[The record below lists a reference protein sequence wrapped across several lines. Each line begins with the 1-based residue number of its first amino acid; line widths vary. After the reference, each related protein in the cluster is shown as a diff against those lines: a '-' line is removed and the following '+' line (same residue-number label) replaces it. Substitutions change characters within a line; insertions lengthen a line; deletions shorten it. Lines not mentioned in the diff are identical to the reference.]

1 MALSVSSVAINLQH
15 RARRSALEELWR
27 QGISGRTLLQRH
39 TDIIDAQISSSFA
52 GCPEAYQGIGLI
64 ALGGYGRRELF
75 PFSDIDLLLLYDP
88 KQGREV
94 DAVVDKVF
102 YPLWDMGLDVGH
114 SVRTPDAC
122 LTDAG
127 QDFFFQVALLDAR
140 LIAGSAS
147 LFQQFQESFIAKFI
161 EGRRREFFVTLM
173 EHRDARHQRFGQHSY
188 MLEPQIKESRG
199 GFRDIQSM
207 LWTAQVMFGL
217 KDTAALRN
225 AGLMTAAEQENLDE
239 VWDWLIR
246 IRNRLHYI
254 SGRKNDQLF
263 FEHQEEM
270 ARAFHFED
278 SDNLLG
284 VEQFMRTV
292 YSCLKTVSVTCDLFF
307 EHVNEVLEL
316 GTPACEDQ
324 RLEKGIELRCGRIAL
339 VETDLRHNKSLLFR
353 VFFHAAKTGSPIH
366 YRTRRL
372 IKSHLQLIDDRA
384 RRSRRL
390 AKLFLD
396 ILAGNHNMLSVLEA
410 MLETGLL
417 SAYMPEIDR
426 VRSLAQHDIYHMYT
440 VDIHLLH
447 TVSELQKL
455 SEELPHIF
463 QEVRQPSI
471 LYLAALLHDIGKGGG
486 RDHAGKGAALVAD
499 IADRLGLAPSEKDVL
514 VFLVREHLFLP
525 HTALRRD
532 LEDDELLR
540 RCAET
545 IGDPELLAMLYLLSV
560 ADARATGPSA
570 WNDWKG
576 ALMLEFYLRVAQ
588 LLDATGQE
596 GPDRKQAVAW
606 IRGKI
611 ATQLPEQDSDLD
623 VLPDDYLLSFKQEEI
638 VKQINFRR
646 LLPERKVLVFPE
658 EREDCWSLLIMT
670 TDSPGLL
677 ARICGVLALHNMK
690 ILAAQIFTWADG
702 TVVDVFSV
710 ASTIDEK
717 YGLQDW
723 QSFEEDLTL
732 AVRQRVGIDHRL
744 SRKTAPVRHTRSLT
758 ISRRPPQVMI
768 DNDSSEHY
776 SVIEVYSDDRIGLLY
791 DVAKTLSDFDLNIYR
806 AIIGT
811 RADQVVDVFYVQD
824 HNHRKINDE
833 GLMKEIHQSLLYVA
847 TKGIG

>member
-1 MALSVSSVAINLQH
+1 MAMNVTSAAINPQH
-15 RARRSALEELWR
+15 RARRGALEELWQ
-27 QGISGRTLLQRH
+27 QGISGRSLLQKH
-39 TDIIDAQISSSFA
+39 TDIIDAQIKSSFA
-52 GCPEAYQGIGLI
+52 ECQEAQQEIGLV

-88 KQGREV
+88 QCKAEV
-94 DAVVDKVF
+94 DVVVDKVF
-102 YPLWDMGLDVGH
+102 YPLWDIGLDVGH
-114 SVRTPDAC
+114 SVRTPEAC

-140 LIAGSAS
+140 LIAGSRS
-147 LFQQFQESFIAKFI
+147 LFQQLQESFIAKFI
-161 EGRRREFFVTLM
+161 EGRRREFFMTLM
-173 EHRDARHQRFGQHSY
+173 EHRATRHQRFGQHSY

-217 KDTAALRN
+217 KEPVAIRD

-270 ARAFHFED
+270 ARAFQFQD
-278 SDNLLG
+278 SDNLLA

-292 YSCLKTVSVTCDLFF
+292 YSCMKTVSVTCDLFF
-307 EHVNEVLEL
+307 EHVHEVLDL
-316 GTPACEDQ
+316 GTQACEDLH
-324 RLEKGIELRCGRIAL
+324 LEKGIELRCGRIVL
-339 VETDLRHNKSLLFR
+339 VEKDLPHNKALPFR
-353 VFFHAAKTGSPIH
+353 VFSQAAKTGYPIH

-372 IKSHLQLIDDRA
+372 IKAHLQLVDDRA

-396 ILAGNHNMLSVLEA
+396 ILAENRNTLGVLEA

-417 SAYMPEIDR
+417 SAYIPELDR
-426 VRSLAQHDIYHMYT
+426 VRSLAQHDVYHMYT

-455 SEELPHIF
+455 SVEMANIF
-463 QEVRQPSI
+463 QEVRQPAI
-471 LYLAALLHDIGKGGG
+471 LYLAALLHDIGKGEG
-486 RDHAGKGAALVAD
+486 RDHANKGADLVIG
-499 IADRLGLAPSEKDVL
+499 IADRLGLAAAEKDVL

-545 IGDPELLAMLYLLSV
+545 IGDHELLAMLYLLAV

-588 LLDATGQE
+588 LLGATGQE

-606 IRGKI
+606 MRGKI
-611 ATQLPEQDSDLD
+611 AARLPEQDVDLN
-623 VLPDDYLLSFKQEEI
+623 VLPDDYLLSFNQEEI
-638 VKQINFRR
+638 VKQINYRR

-658 EREDCWSLLIMT
+658 EKEGCWSLLIMT

-690 ILAAQIFTWADG
+690 ILSAQIFTWADG
-702 TVVDVFSV
+702 TVVDLFSV
-710 ASTIDEK
+710 ASTIDQK

-723 QSFEEDLTL
+723 QSFTEELTL

-768 DNDSSEHY
+768 DNDSSEQY
-776 SVIEVYSDDRIGLLY
+776 TVIEVYADDRIGLLY
-791 DVAKTLSDFDLNIYR
+791 DVAKTLSDFGLNIYR

-811 RADQVVDVFYVQD
+811 RADQIVDVFYVQD
-824 HNHRKINDE
+824 DIHRKINDE

>member
-1 MALSVSSVAINLQH
+1 MPLNVPSAVIKQQQ
-15 RARRSALEELWR
+15 RAPQSALEELWQ
-27 QGISGRTLLQRH
+27 QGVSGRTLLQKH
-39 TDIIDAQISSSFA
+39 TDIIDAQIRSCFA
-52 GCPEAYQGIGLI
+52 DCPEAQQGIGLV

-88 KQGREV
+88 KQVGEV

-114 SVRTPDAC
+114 SVRTPEAC

-147 LFQQFQESFIAKFI
+147 IFQQLQESFIADFI

-217 KDTAALRN
+217 KDTAALRD
-225 AGLMTAAEQENLDE
+225 AGLMTGAEQENLDE

-270 ARAFHFED
+270 ARAFDFQD

-307 EHVNEVLEL
+307 EHVHEVLDL

-339 VETDLRHNKSLLFR
+339 VEMDLQHNKSLLFR
-353 VFFHAAKTGSPIH
+353 VFSQAAKTGYPIH

-372 IKSHLQLIDDRA
+372 IKAHLQLIDDRA

-396 ILAGNHNMLSVLEA
+396 ILAENRDILGVLEA

-417 SAYMPEIDR
+417 AAYIPELAR
-426 VRSLAQHDIYHMYT
+426 VRSLAQYDVYHVYT

-447 TVSELQKL
+447 TVTELQKL
-455 SEELPHIF
+455 SGELPHIF
-463 QEVRQPSI
+463 HEIRRPAI
-471 LYLAALLHDIGKGGG
+471 LCLAALLHDIGKGGG
-486 RDHAGKGAALVAD
+486 RDHAEKGAGIVAD
-499 IADRLGLAPSEKDVL
+499 IADRLGLEPSDKDAL

-525 HTALRRD
+525 HMALRRD

-545 IGDPELLAMLYLLSV
+545 IGDHELLAMLYLLSV

-588 LLDATGQE
+588 LLDANGQE

-611 ATQLPEQDSDLD
+611 AARLPEQELDLN
-623 VLPDDYLLSFKQEEI
+623 VLPDDYLLGFNQEEI
-638 VKQINFRR
+638 VKQINSRR

-690 ILAAQIFTWADG
+690 ILSAQIFTWADG
-702 TVVDVFSV
+702 TVVDLFSV
-710 ASTIDEK
+710 ASTIDQK

-723 QSFEEDLTL
+723 QTFEEELTL

-744 SRKTAPVRHTRSLT
+744 SRKTAPVRQSRSLT

-768 DNDSSEHY
+768 DNDSSEQY
-776 SVIEVYSDDRIGLLY
+776 TVIEVYSDDRIGLLY
-791 DVAKTLSDFDLNIYR
+791 DVAKTLSDFGLNIYR

-824 HNHRKINDE
+824 DNHRKINDE

-847 TKGIG
+847 TKGTG